1 MFLKKI
7 KRLHKKASFRL
18 TFAFLI
24 FFIPTY
30 LIIFGVFDVVAS
42 KHLESKDRDLIENR
56 LQTYQD
62 LFEKEGIEGIR
73 KIISNPRLHNQSLS
87 FFIHISDSN
96 NKTIFIHMPEEEL
109 NEKDEFD
116 ANYLESKIALF
127 GKKEESQWAHIPSKS
142 GDDEDALEVKS
153 VGLSGG
159 YHLHVGQSTEER
171 DELIEKFRG
180 IFISILVPLIVISVF
195 GAIFITQ
202 EILRPLK
209 NLSYSIKKIK
219 AGELST
225 RSPLPATKDELYD
238 LTATFNDMVDQVE
251 SVVRTMKETLD
262 NIAHDLKTPLTRN
275 RMVSELAIQKNSH
288 ADLKSA
294 AEENIENTD
303 SMLKMVQAIM
313 EVARLDSNTL
323 VLHKEKFSSNKVF
336 DEILDLYFFVAEE
349 KNIHLNFSSPDVE
362 IYADRLM
369 FKQALANLIDNA
381 IKYSANNSFINLSC
395 TKVEDELQFIVED
408 KGIGIAE
415 EEIPR
420 IWERLYRADR
430 SRHEPGLG
438 LGLSMVK
445 IFVESHQGRI
455 KVESMLGAGSKF
467 IVILPQTV

>member
-7 KRLHKKASFRL
+7 KGLHKKASFRL
-18 TFAFLI
+18 TIAFLI

-42 KHLESKDRDLIENR
+42 KHLESRDRDLIENR

-62 LFEKEGIEGIR
+62 LFEKEGIEGIK

-96 NKTIFIHMPEEEL
+96 NKTIFIHMPEEEID
-109 NEKDEFD
+109 EKDEFD
-116 ANYLESKIALF
+116 VNYLDSKIALF
-127 GKKEESQWAHIPSKS
+127 GKKEESQWAYIPSKD

-153 VGLSGG
+153 TGLSGG

-171 DELIEKFRG
+171 DELMEKFRG
-180 IFISILVPLIVISVF
+180 IFISILVPLIFLSVF
-195 GAIFITQ
+195 GVIFITQ
-202 EILRPLK
+202 EILRPLEY
-209 NLSYSIKKIK
+209 LSQSIKKIK
-219 AGELST
+219 EGKLST
-225 RSPLPATKDELYD
+225 RSPIPATKDELYD
-238 LTATFNDMVDQVE
+238 LTVTFNDMINQVE

-275 RMVSELAIQKNSH
+275 RMASELGLQKNSH
-288 ADLKSA
+288 ADLKAA

-303 SMLKMVQAIM
+303 TMLKMVQTIM

-323 VLHKEKFSSNKVF
+323 VLNKERFSSNKVF
-336 DEILDLYFFVAEE
+336 DEIIDLYFFVAEE
-349 KNIHLNFSSPDVE
+349 KKIQINFNSSDVE
-362 IYADRLM
+362 TYADRLM
-369 FKQALANLIDNA
+369 LKQALANLVDNA
-381 IKYSANNSFINLSC
+381 IKYSTNESVINLSC
-395 TKVEDELQFIVED
+395 FKVENEIQFIVED

-415 EEIPR
+415 DEIPR

-430 SRHEPGLG
+430 SRHRPGLG

-455 KVESMLGAGSKF
+455 TVESTLGVGSRF
-467 IVILPQTV
+467 TIILPQGA